1 MSNESSA
8 LTSDFLASQK
18 SVLLKLRDEI
28 RSGLSALATDESE
41 QALLNSEAR
50 EQEDDAQKLDG
61 LERDGLLERRQ
72 ATRLQDIE
80 RALAKIED
88 GSYGLSIV
96 SGKKIPHD
104 RLKAMPEALWNV
116 DEEPGSK

>member
-1 MSNESSA
+1 MSSESSA

-18 SVLLKLRDEI
+18 SLLLKLRDEI
-28 RSGLSALATDESE
+28 RGGLSALANDESE
-41 QALLNSEAR
+41 QTLLNAEAR

-61 LERDGLLERRQ
+61 LERDGLLEKRQ

-88 GSYGLSIV
+88 GSYGVSIV
-96 SGKKIPHD
+96 SGKQIPRE
-104 RLKAMPEALWNV
+104 RLAVIPEALWNV